1 MIGERSYKEIIPE
14 KTLKLFKDEVFQF
27 CDDIKNN
34 VDDKEAAQEYLDK
47 LYDYFNDCLEYKNTP
62 DTVMFQAVQA
72 RLSEEISSIKSRFPD
87 LVKPFNPEEYKINDL
102 NIHDIEEEIKS

>member
-1 MIGERSYKEIIPE
+1 MMGERSYKEIIPE

-34 VDDKEAAQEYLDK
+34 VDDKEAAQKYLDK
-47 LYDYFNDCLEYKNTP
+47 LYDYFDDCLDYKNTP
-62 DTVMFQAVQA
+62 DTEMFKIVKG
-72 RLSEEISSIKSRFPD
+72 RLTEEINSIKSHFPD
-87 LVKPFNPEEYKINDL
+87 IVKPFNPEEYKINDL